1 MSSPSDAA
9 PDRSSAA
16 GEETKS
22 RLSRKRVTVITATAL
37 SLLEACGLEPS
48 PARSEKTAGKGKK
61 ATQGEPPAEKA
72 SAKGLEDP
80 QAASPA
86 PSRERN
92 GGRKKRSVPDRAP
105 RGVADDVPQED
116 ASQGAAATK
125 AALPEILPVIPPA
138 DTTAATVSP
147 GPAIPPKKT
156 TARRRRASGT
166 KSAPVT
172 DTAPA
177 FTSETVGQ
185 MSSSVAGPSVG
196 QTAVEAAT
204 SVPGKDQPH
213 SGARRRAVSRAGHPS
228 TSGGRGR
235 KKAAATIPASAGE
248 AVPTTAPVPEQQPAE
263 RPMDAAALAAEADRL
278 AAEYGLSSS
287 GGGLVV
293 LPGDDD
299 WDDFPAPPDREAP
312 SARTVARG
320 TETVPSSSFPEPVPA
335 AASFDAATAVA
346 PAPEATP
353 AEVKSSPK
361 RRRAGTKAAPVAE
374 SGPVPA
380 SEAIAQM
387 APPVAEPFATSNI
400 AAADA
405 AMSDAGLPQPAAG
418 KRAAP
423 RAGRAIISGGRG
435 HKKTAATT
443 SASAGEA
450 GATVAPVPEQQPA
463 ERPMDAAAL
472 AAEADRLA
480 AEYGLSS
487 SGGGLVVLPG
497 DDDWDDF
504 PPPLDREAPST
515 RAVAHVTETVPATS
529 FPESVPAAASFDA
542 AAAVAPVPEAT
553 PAEGQSSPR
562 RRRGGG
568 TAAASVAGSGN
579 ASVPLAGGQ
588 EGASSAAP
596 GDARIPAG
604 SSAPVPGAVSSAPAG
619 HRAEGKANGPARPAA
634 SPVAGA
640 PCPAPSSGTG
650 MGRREAAFRQWA
662 ADMQARFDAGLEA
675 EEDRAAR
682 RKDAL
687 VVLPPPTDT
696 DGRKRRTAKKAQ
708 AAAAEAPRPRAW
720 ITRRRST
727 EPGHEARFEEWHGPA
742 RTGSVLEKV
751 FISLGASPEQAK
763 LSRLWRSWDAVL
775 GPDLAPLA
783 RPLGHHDDKLL
794 IGAEDAVL
802 LQELYYMGPEIV
814 RRVNEFL
821 QEDFFTAVKV
831 SLMLDHQDLDAPSPV
846 LERSAGRPKEEV
858 PAPSGASLGLMD
870 PESAVA
876 RCYARFLGMELPDPR
891 K

>member
-16 GEETKS
+16 GEETKR

-72 SAKGLEDP
+72 SADGLEER
-80 QAASPA
+80 QAAGSA
-86 PSRERN
+86 SSRERN
-92 GGRKKRSVPDRAP
+92 GGRKKRSAPDRAP
-105 RGVADDVPQED
+105 REAADAVPQED
-116 ASQGAAATK
+116 ASQGVAATK
-125 AALPEILPVIPPA
+125 AALPEIPPVIPPA
-138 DTTAATVSP
+138 DTAVATVPP
-147 GPAIPPKKT
+147 GPATPPKKT

-166 KSAPVT
+166 KAAPVT
-172 DTAPA
+172 DTGAVPATEPAPA
-177 FTSETVGQ
+177 FG
-185 MSSSVAGPSVG
+185 SVAQEASSPVVKPSAG
-196 QTAVEAAT
+196 QSAVEAAA
-204 SVPGKDQPH
+204 SVPGEDQPH
-213 SGARRRAVSRAGHPS
+213 SGARRRAVSRAGRAP

-235 KKAAATIPASAGE
+235 KKAAATAPASAGE
-248 AVPTTAPVPEQQPAE
+248 AGPITAPVPERQPAE

-299 WDDFPAPPDREAP
+299 WDDFSLPPDREAS
-312 SARTVARG
+312 SARTAARG
-320 TETVPSSSFPEPVPA
+320 TETVPAASFPEPVPA
-335 AASFDAATAVA
+335 AAPFAAAAPVA
-346 PAPEATP
+346 PAPE
-353 AEVKSSPK
+353 
-361 RRRAGTKAAPVAE
+361 
-374 SGPVPA
+374 
-380 SEAIAQM
+380 
-387 APPVAEPFATSNI
+387 
-400 AAADA
+400 
-405 AMSDAGLPQPAAG
+405 
-418 KRAAP
+418 
-423 RAGRAIISGGRG
+423 
-435 HKKTAATT
+435 
-443 SASAGEA
+443 
-450 GATVAPVPEQQPA
+450 
-463 ERPMDAAAL
+463 
-472 AAEADRLA
+472 
-480 AEYGLSS
+480 
-487 SGGGLVVLPG
+487 
-497 DDDWDDF
+497 
-504 PPPLDREAPST
+504 
-515 RAVAHVTETVPATS
+515 
-529 FPESVPAAASFDA
+529 
-542 AAAVAPVPEAT
+542 EAT
-553 PAEGQSSPR
+553 PAEGKSSPR

-568 TAAASVAGSGN
+568 TTAAPVAGSGN

-588 EGASSAAP
+588 GGASPAAP
-596 GDARIPAG
+596 LGDVRMPEG
-604 SSAPVPGAVSSAPAG
+604 SPAPVPGAVSSASAG
-619 HRAEGKANGPARPAA
+619 HRAEGEANGTARPAA

-640 PCPAPSSGTG
+640 PRPAPSSGTG

-682 RKDAL
+682 RKDSL

-696 DGRKRRTAKKAQ
+696 GGRKRRTAKKAQ
-708 AAAAEAPRPRAW
+708 AAAAEAPRPRTW